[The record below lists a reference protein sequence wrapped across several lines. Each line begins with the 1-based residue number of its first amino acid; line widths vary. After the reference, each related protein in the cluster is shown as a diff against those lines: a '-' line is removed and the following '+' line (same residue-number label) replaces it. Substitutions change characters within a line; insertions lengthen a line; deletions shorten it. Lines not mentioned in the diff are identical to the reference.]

1 MEMMSVSQK
10 GIAMVTMSV
19 SQKGVAMATLC
30 GWRRKWQETGK
41 NEERGPRGEGRWIS

>member
-1 MEMMSVSQK
+1 MMSVSQK

-30 GWRRKWQETGK
+30 GWSGERRTAAPSLGAHGWRRK
-41 NEERGPRGEGRWIS
+41 